1 MDKKFTKLIKN
12 NIWKTLVFLLIM
24 SPVVSF
30 SQATTITVTGTVKD
44 VSGEVMP
51 GVGIK
56 VKDGTTTAMTDGNG
70 KFSIKIPDQKARLQ
84 FSYIGY
90 NSYEELVGD
99 RKVLT
104 IVLKENVGSLTEVVV
119 QGYGGS
125 SKKSDLTGATVSI
138 NSAQIAE
145 RQPTNIYDAIQG
157 QASGVLVINDNGE
170 PGAEGNIQI
179 RGASTFSSSGNNP
192 LYVVDGVITDGI
204 ANINP
209 NDIQNIEIL
218 KDAASTSIYGSRAA
232 NGVILVTTKR
242 GQVGKPRVDV
252 SYGRKIGNIAHTIQ
266 QANSKD
272 LRLWRGIQN
281 NNTTSGSST
290 DSLNVAYNADNYL
303 EDLLL
308 GNTAILNDVKLGV
321 SGGQKGLTYYSSLNY
336 LDDKGSVLNTWA
348 KRLQGRMNIDFQ
360 VSPKLRNNTNVT
372 FNWNKKST
380 WSTGGSLNP
389 VFDRPNN
396 LRLYL
401 PDGTLT
407 SYTSS
412 KRNPVANALL
422 ETNITD
428 GYGAAIT
435 NNLEYQIYKDL
446 KFTTVASG
454 SLNNNNNKY
463 FQPEFL
469 DDNGNENRGS
479 QSSSIGF
486 NWTLQSFFNFDKTI
500 GKDHKFNATL
510 GVESSKNSSRSLK
523 LQALPGSFVNELI
536 TNFNLA
542 NIDIRNSN
550 SGGGG
555 NTLASLL
562 ARVGYNYKGRYIL
575 NSTFRRDGS
584 SKFGPEN
591 KWGNFLS
598 GSMAWRVSDE
608 KFMAWA
614 KKGKVL
620 NDAKIRVSIGAQGN
634 NGIGDN
640 EDATLVSFGDVSYL
654 GDAGAVISNRLGNPE
669 IQWENTVQTNLGTDI
684 SLFGGRLLLVA
695 DYYHKATNKLLMD
708 NLLPK
713 ETGFQTVRVN
723 AGDLY
728 TNGAEF
734 SISGT
739 PVAKSNFTWFV
750 NANISFEQG
759 RVKSL
764 FRDEPFIT
772 GTRYL
777 ISPGGRL
784 GDFYGY
790 KQLGIYRWTASNAYS
805 ADWSKLEPVNVAAD
819 GQSAEYYTLNGQ
831 RYTGTVQKLS
841 GPAGFLKGGD
851 TEWLD
856 VNKDGLIDDAD
867 RSIIGNAT
875 PDFYLGLSNTFSY
888 KRFSL
893 NVMLNATIGGQIYN
907 AFKESFS
914 TFGSSNGTAFPEAI
928 YGAWRKEGDIAIY
941 PYFPTKDNNGNQKR
955 GVNSYYLEDA
965 SFLRLSSARVN
976 YSFQPALINKFKLK
990 ALSLFVY
997 GTNLLTWTNYSGFD
1011 PEFSDSNP
1019 LSPGTDGGKY
1029 PKRREFGFGINISL

>member
-1 MDKKFTKLIKN
+1 MDKTITKLLYH
-12 NIWKTLVFLLIM
+12 NIWRTMLLLIVM
-24 SPVVSF
+24 TPFASF
-30 SQATTITVTGTVKD
+30 AQTITVTGTVKE
-44 VSGEVMP
+44 VSGEPIP
-51 GVGIK
+51 GVGVK
-56 VKDGTTTAMTDGNG
+56 VKDGTTTAITDNTG
-70 KFSIKIPDQKARLQ
+70 KFTIKVSDSKAVLI
-84 FSYIGY
+84 FTYIGY
-90 NSYEELVGD
+90 NPYEEQVGN
-99 RKVLT
+99 RKELA

-119 QGYGGS
+119 QGYGGF

-138 NSAQIAE
+138 NATQITE
-145 RQPTNIYDAIQG
+145 RQPTNIFDAIQG
-157 QASGVLVINDNGE
+157 QASGVLVVNDNGE
-170 PGAEGNIQI
+170 PGAEGSIQI

-204 ANINP
+204 GNINP

-242 GQVGKPRVDV
+242 GQAGKPRIDV
-252 SYGRKIGNIAHTIQ
+252 SYGLKMGNIAHTIQ
-266 QANSKD
+266 QANSKE
-272 LRLWRGIQN
+272 LRLWRQIQN
-281 NNTTSGSST
+281 NNSASAGSNT

-303 EDLLL
+303 EEMLL
-308 GNTAILNDVKLGV
+308 GNTAWLNDAKLSV

-336 LDDKGSVLNTWA
+336 LDDRGSVLNTWA

-360 VSPKLRNNTNVT
+360 VAPKLRNTANIT
-372 FNWNKKST
+372 FGWNKRST

-396 LRLYL
+396 LRIYL
-401 PDGTLT
+401 PDGSLT
-407 SYTSS
+407 SYTST
-412 KRNPVANALL
+412 KRNPIANALL

-428 GYGAAIT
+428 GYAASFTDI
-435 NNLEYQIYKDL
+435 LEYKIIDDL
-446 KFTTVASG
+446 RFTTTASG
-454 SLNNNNNKY
+454 SLTNNNNKY
-463 FQPEFL
+463 FQPQFL

-479 QSSSIGF
+479 QSSSINF
-486 NWTLQSFFNFDKTI
+486 NWTIQSFFNYDKTI
-500 GKDHKFNATL
+500 GKDHRFNATL
-510 GVESSKNSSRSLK
+510 GVEASKSNSRSLK
-523 LQALPGSFVNELI
+523 FQALPGSFVNENV
-536 TNFNLA
+536 TNFNLS

-550 SGGGG
+550 TGGGG
-555 NTLASLL
+555 NSLASLIGRL
-562 ARVGYNYKGRYIL
+562 GYNYKGRYIV
-575 NSTFRRDGS
+575 NGTYRRDGS
-584 SKFGPEN
+584 SKFGPDN
-591 KWGNFLS
+591 KWGDFVS
-598 GSMAWRVSDE
+598 GSLAWRLSDE
-608 KFMAWA
+608 KFMGWA
-614 KKGKVL
+614 KGKVL

-654 GDAGAVISNRLGNPE
+654 GNAGAVISNRLGNPE
-669 IQWENTVQTNLGTDI
+669 IQWENTIQTNIGTDI
-684 SLFGGRLLLVA
+684 SLFAGRLLLVV

-739 PVAKSNFTWFV
+739 PVSKPNFTWFV

-764 FRDEPFIT
+764 FKNEPFIT
-772 GTRYL
+772 GSRY
-777 ISPGGRL
+777 IIRPGGRL

-805 ADWSKLEPVNVAAD
+805 SDWTRLEPVNVAAD
-819 GQSAEYYTLNGQ
+819 GQTAEYYLLNGQ
-831 RYTGTVQKLS
+831 RYTGTVQKMS

-851 TEWLD
+851 TQWD
-856 VNKDGLIDDAD
+856 DANRDGKIDDAD
-867 RSIIGNAT
+867 RQVIGNAT

-893 NVMLNATIGGQIYN
+893 NVMFNATIGGQIYN
-907 AFKESFS
+907 AFKENFS
-914 TFGSSNGTAFPEAI
+914 TFGSTNGTAFPEAI
-928 YGAWRKEGDIAIY
+928 YGAWRKEGDIATY
-941 PYFPTKDNNGNQKR
+941 PYFPTKDNNGNQKK

-965 SFLRLSSARVN
+965 SFVRLSSARLN
-976 YSFQPALINKFKLK
+976 YSFQPALVNRFKLK
-990 ALSLFVY
+990 SLGLFVY

-1011 PEFSDSNP
+1011 PEFSNNNP
-1019 LSPGTDGGKY
+1019 LTPGTDGGNY